1 MRHVAQRHR
10 GVTFVSCAAVAA
22 ALGAALTGCGLWPSS
37 PSSTSCI
44 SWASFSA
51 PQEAFD
57 DAELVVEGNVA
68 PAATTR
74 DVFGYRAAVHTVAV
88 TSVLKGTAEVGASLD
103 VAATPITCTGGEL
116 YPDGDPLDV
125 EGEVMLFL
133 TADGG
138 QWRLLSPVQGV
149 LEAGSA
155 GTPDLGS
162 W

>member
-1 MRHVAQRHR
+1 MRHVAQRRR

-22 ALGAALTGCGLWPSS
+22 AIGAGVTGCGLWPTA
-37 PSSTSCI
+37 TSCI

-57 DAELVVEGNVA
+57 DAELVVEGNVG
-68 PAATTR
+68 PAHTTR

-103 VAATPITCTGGEL
+103 VAATPITCTGDEL
-116 YPDGDPLDV
+116 YPDGDPLDL
-125 EGEVMLFL
+125 EGKVVLFL

-138 QWRLLSPVQGV
+138 QWRLLSPFQGV
-149 LEAGSA
+149 LEEGPA
-155 GTPDLGS
+155 GTPDFGS